1 MNAGDRQIQPLY
13 QFGPYLLDADEYRL
27 FRNNAEVVL
36 RAKVLDL
43 LVLLVKNAG
52 HVLTKTELLDALWP
66 DSIVE
71 ESNLTVT
78 LTELRKALGEGPYI
92 ETVARRGYRFTAEV
106 TSLQASTRKSGPS
119 ARQPTAF
126 PKPGP
131 PGGALPLHSNLYIK
145 RCADEEFQTAIQR
158 QDSIVLV
165 KGARQVGKTSLLAR
179 ALQQARMGGFT
190 VVLSDLQRF
199 TSDEPDSLE
208 RLLLLLGEQLA
219 DSLNLATFPQD
230 RWNSSISAS
239 VNFERYLR
247 REVMAKASSPLV
259 WAMDEVD
266 RLFSHTF
273 SLDFFALL
281 RSWHN
286 LRALEPDGPWV
297 KLTLALS
304 YATEAHLFISDFNQ
318 SPFNVGTRLLLEDF
332 TFPQVVELNRCY
344 GSPLNN
350 ADVQSYFDLVGGH
363 PYLAQCGLYK
373 MATARLSLAE
383 ISAQSDKDEGLFG
396 DHLRRMLL
404 PLERDAGLCNALRSV
419 LANQPGLDLPAF
431 YRLRTAGILA
441 GNSPQNAKLRCGVYA
456 AYLKR
461 KFL

>member
-1 MNAGDRQIQPLY
+1 MI
-13 QFGPYLLDADEYRL
+13 
-27 FRNNAEVVL
+27 
-36 RAKVLDL
+36 
-43 LVLLVKNAG
+43 LLVKNAG
-52 HVLTKTELLDALWP
+52 HVLTKMELLEALWP

-78 LTELRKALGEGPYI
+78 LTELRKALGEGAYI

-106 TSLQASTRKSGPS
+106 TRLEAVARKSGPS
-119 ARQPTAF
+119 THEPAASR
-126 PKPGP
+126 KPGP

-145 RCADEEFQTAIQR
+145 RCVDEEFQTAIQR

-179 ALQQARMGGFT
+179 ALQQARTGGFT

-199 TSDEPDSLE
+199 TSDGPDSLE

-219 DSLNLATFPQD
+219 DSLNLPTFPQD

-247 REVMAKASSPLV
+247 REVMAKTSSPLI

-266 RLFSHTF
+266 RLFNHNF

-286 LRALEPDGPWV
+286 LRALDPDGPWTR
-297 KLTLALS
+297 LTLALS

-318 SPFNVGTRLLLEDF
+318 SPFNIGTRLLLEDF
-332 TFPQVVELNRCY
+332 TLPQVVELNRCY
-344 GSPLNN
+344 GSPLNDE
-350 ADVQSYFDLVGGH
+350 DVQPYFDLVGGH

-383 ISAQSDKDEGLFG
+383 ISAQSDKDEGPFG

-404 PLERDAGLCNALRSV
+404 SLERDAGLCGALRSV

-431 YRLRTAGILA
+431 YRLRTAGILT
-441 GNSPQNAKLRCGVYA
+441 GNSPQDARLRCGVYA